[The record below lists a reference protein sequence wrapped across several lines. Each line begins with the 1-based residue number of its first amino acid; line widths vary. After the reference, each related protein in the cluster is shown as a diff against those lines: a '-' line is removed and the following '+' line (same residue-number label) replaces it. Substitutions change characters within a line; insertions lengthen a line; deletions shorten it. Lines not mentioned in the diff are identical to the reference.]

1 MALTVGQVL
10 PPELL
15 YLLEPAQNYAAYRQ
29 QYQQAAGIPFL
40 LPHMNEYRQYGEPVL
55 QDLYTRFRAVV
66 PMA

>member
-40 LPHMNEYRQYGEPVL
+40 LPHMNEYRQYGESVL
-55 QDLYTRFRAVV
+55 QDLYTRFKAVV